1 MAERS
6 NKRKRQL
13 SDVEG
18 PADINNA
25 RVAHG

>member
-6 NKRKRQL
+6 DKRKRQL

-25 RVAHG
+25 RAAHG

>member
-6 NKRKRQL
+6 DKTKRQL

-25 RVAHG
+25 RAAHG